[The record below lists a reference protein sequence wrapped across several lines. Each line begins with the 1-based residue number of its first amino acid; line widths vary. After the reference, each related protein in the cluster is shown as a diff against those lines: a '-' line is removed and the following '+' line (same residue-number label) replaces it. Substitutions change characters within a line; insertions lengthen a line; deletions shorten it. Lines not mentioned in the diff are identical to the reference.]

1 MVETKVGELLD
12 GPTQASSPWL
22 TIAEAADYLHTSE
35 RTIERMVARDRVR
48 STTVAVRARCATRA
62 EQRKTPL
69 SGAFQRADDG
79 TRTHDLLHGKQTL

>member
-1 MVETKVGELLD
+1 VSELDGLLAAIERMVGGMVETKVGELLD

-48 STTVAVRARCATRA
+48 STTVGRPV
-62 EQRKTPL
+62 
-69 SGAFQRADDG
+69 
-79 TRTHDLLHGKQTL
+79 DLISA